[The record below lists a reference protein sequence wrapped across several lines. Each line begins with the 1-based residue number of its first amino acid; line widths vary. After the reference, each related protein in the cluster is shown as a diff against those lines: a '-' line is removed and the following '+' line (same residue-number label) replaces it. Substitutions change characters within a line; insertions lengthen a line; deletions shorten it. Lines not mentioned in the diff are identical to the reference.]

1 MKLQDARKDD
11 LLAGTIFTGIGL
23 AFALTA
29 ATYDIG
35 SPLRM
40 GPGFFPLALGGVLVV
55 LGVAIV
61 VKSFVAGHEGDIGP
75 VPWKAL
81 VLLLAALFFF
91 GYFVRALGLVPTLL
105 VTVTMAALAGR
116 SVKVVPAL
124 VIAACL
130 TALSVVIF
138 VVLLQLRLPLLGVW
152 LGG

>member
-11 LLAGTIFTGIGL
+11 LLAGTLFTGIGL
-23 AFALTA
+23 AFAVTA

-40 GPGFFPLALGGVLVV
+40 GPGFFPLALGGILVV
-55 LGVAIV
+55 LGIV
-61 VKSFVAGHEGDIGP
+61 IVIGSFVAGHEGGIGP
-75 VPWKAL
+75 VPWKSV
-81 VLLLAALFFF
+81 VLLLGALFFF

-105 VTVTMAALAGR
+105 VTVTLAGLAGR
-116 SVKVVPAL
+116 SVKFVPAV